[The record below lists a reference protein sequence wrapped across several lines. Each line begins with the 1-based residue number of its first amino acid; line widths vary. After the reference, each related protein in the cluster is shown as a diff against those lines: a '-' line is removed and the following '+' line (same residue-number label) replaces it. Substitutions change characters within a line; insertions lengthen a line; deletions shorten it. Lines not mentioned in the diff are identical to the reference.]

1 MQIIIAV
8 IGLTAMALL
17 AYYFWILMKGDGW
30 GKNIPLPHPDAL

>member
-17 AYYFWILMKGDGW
+17 TYYFWILMKGDEQQ
-30 GKNIPLPHPDAL
+30 

>member
-17 AYYFWILMKGDGW
+17 IYYFWILMKGDEQQ
-30 GKNIPLPHPDAL
+30 